1 MFRPSFSLSI
11 FRTNVRRKESTM
23 FTILLIAAAYGG
35 WRVVRAALE
44 SLRGLPRSNEDMI
57 FY

>member
-1 MFRPSFSLSI
+1 MFPSTRPPI

-23 FTILLIAAAYGG
+23 FTLLIIAAAYGG

-44 SLRGLPRSNEDMI
+44 SLRALPRSNDDMI
-57 FY
+57 FF